1 MVQRYFFAFTGKD
14 KLSIVIAFL
23 LALLPF
29 IFIPIGK
36 FHPVLLSLTL
46 IGILT
51 FILLFLKFWKPALV
65 LSENGIKFHFI
76 IRWGNILFSK
86 KVPRFLKW
94 DEIQGMIFYY
104 SHSDDS
110 SLDRNIATI
119 YPRFGKEKIAKIFIK
134 NHRGISKCFVL
145 ATNAFKESN
154 GLFDNLKKQIPDITN
169 RNDIFLNIF
178 QNFQI
183 PTNIQFKNITLGP
196 EGIIKETKEV
206 IPWHS
211 VTGIDYDDF
220 YTRTLYIS
228 YESQSGLSE
237 HISIKPKGTDEFK
250 NFLRCFIKNANNAS
264 IDPSLLKLF
273 GREQICG

>member
-1 MVQRYFFAFTGKD
+1 MVQRYSFAFTGKD
-14 KLSIVIAFL
+14 KLLIVIAFL
-23 LALLPF
+23 SALLPF

-51 FILLFLKFWKPALV
+51 FLLLLLKFWKPAIV
-65 LSENGIKFHFI
+65 LSENGLKFHFI
-76 IRWGNILFSK
+76 IRLGNILFSK
-86 KVPRFLKW
+86 EVPRFLKW
-94 DEIQGMIFYY
+94 DEIQGMIFYH

-110 SLDRNIATI
+110 NLDRNIATI
-119 YPRFGKEKIAKIFIK
+119 YPRFGKKKMAKIFIK
-134 NHRGISKCFVL
+134 NHRGILKNIVL
-145 ATNAFKESN
+145 ATNAFKNSN
-154 GLFDNLKKQIPDITN
+154 ELFDDLRKKIPDITN
-169 RNDIFLNIF
+169 KNDIFLNIF
-178 QNFQI
+178 QKFPF

-196 EGIIKETKEV
+196 EGIIKQSKEV

-211 VTGIDYDDF
+211 VIGIDYDDF
-220 YTRTLYIS
+220 YTRTVYVS

-250 NFLRCFIKNANNAS
+250 NFLRYFIKNANSAS

-273 GREQICG
+273 GKE